1 MFIWIMI
8 NPGSSL
14 NSQIGC
20 QVLKAIF
27 VQGVLYAS
35 WQKIVS
41 FANNKIQSS
50 LGYHENSAP
59 FISVAKNKKLHRHS
73 AGDMWVN
80 NPSSFQT
87 DSS

>member
-1 MFIWIMI
+1 M
-8 NPGSSL
+8 PSL
-14 NSQIGC
+14 EGNICARDYCMPFG
-20 QVLKAIF
+20 K
-27 VQGVLYAS
+27 
-35 WQKIVS
+35 KIVS

-50 LGYHENSAP
+50 PGYHENSAP